1 MSTSPLEQG
10 SRSSASDMSKLISQ
24 RDNLFANPLGAVRGF
39 MFDQAVVDVFPDMI
53 SRSVPGYET
62 IIAHTGELAAR
73 FVQRNSNCYDLGCSL
88 GASTLA
94 IRDNIEGREALII
107 AADNSD
113 AMLEKCKTILDSNHT
128 TTETQLVNADICDIE
143 INNAS
148 LVVMNFTLQ
157 FVPLEKRAAL
167 LQNIYRGLNPGGCL
181 IISEKLCFEPASLN
195 TLLSELHHDFKRA
208 QGYSD
213 LEISQKRDS
222 LDNVLVPETLDTHI
236 QRLRA
241 CGFQPASPWF
251 QCFNF
256 CSLVA
261 IKQP

>member
-1 MSTSPLEQG
+1 MGRANVKDLDP
-10 SRSSASDMSKLISQ
+10 K
-24 RDNLFANPLGAVRGF
+24 RDNLFANPLGAVPGF
-39 MFDQAVVDVFPDMI
+39 VFDQAVVDVFPDMI

-62 IIAHTGELAAR
+62 IVAHTGELAAR
-73 FVQRNSNCYDLGCSL
+73 FVQPSTNCYDLGCSL

-94 IRDNIEGREALII
+94 ISQNIEGRDATIV
-107 AADNSD
+107 AVDNAS
-113 AMLEKCKTILDSNHT
+113 AMLEKCQIILDSDSS
-128 TTETQLVNADICDIE
+128 TTETQLVNGDICDIE
-143 INNAS
+143 ITNAS

-157 FVPLEKRAAL
+157 FVPLEKRTAL
-167 LQNIYRGLNPGGCL
+167 LEKIYQGLNPGGCL
-181 IISEKLCFEPASLN
+181 IISEKLSFEPESLN
-195 TLLSELHHDFKRA
+195 TLLSDLHHGFKRA

-222 LDNVLVPETLDTHI
+222 IENVLVPETLDTHI

-241 CGFQPASPWF
+241 CGFQSASPWF

-261 IKQP
+261 IK

>member
-1 MSTSPLEQG
+1 MSD
-10 SRSSASDMSKLISQ
+10 SS
-24 RDNLFANPLGAVRGF
+24 RDNLFANPLGQVPGF
-39 MFDQAVVDVFPDMI
+39 VFDESVVDVFPDMI

-62 IIAHTGELAAR
+62 ILAYTGELADR
-73 FVQRNSNCYDLGCSL
+73 YVQPNTHCYDLGCSL

-94 IRDNIEGREALII
+94 MSQRINGRNAKII
-107 AADNSD
+107 AVDNSD
-113 AMLEKCKTILDSNHT
+113 AMLKKCALILASTPDT
-128 TTETQLVNADICDIE
+128 GAVELVNGDICDIE

-157 FVPLEKRAAL
+157 FVPLEQRANL
-167 LQNIYRGLNPGGCL
+167 LEKIYQGLNPGGCL
-181 IISEKLCFEPASLN
+181 IISEKLSFEPESLN
-195 TLLSELHHDFKRA
+195 ALLSELHHGFKRA

-222 LDNVLVPETLDTHI
+222 IENVLVPETLDSHI

-241 CGFQPASPWF
+241 CGFQSTSPWF

-261 IKQP
+261 IR

>member
-1 MSTSPLEQG
+1 MPISPPGQG
-10 SRSSASDMSKLISQ
+10 SKLSASDMSKPISQ
-24 RDNLFANPLGAVRGF
+24 RDNLFANPLGAARGF
-39 MFDQAVVDVFPDMI
+39 VFDQAVVDVFPDMI

-73 FVQRNSNCYDLGCSL
+73 FVRPNSSCYDLGCSL

-94 IRDNIEGREALII
+94 IRENIEGRDALII

-113 AMLEKCKTILDSNHT
+113 AMLKKCKTILDSDRA
-128 TTETQLVNADICDIE
+128 TTETQLINADICDIE

-148 LVVMNFTLQ
+148 MVVMNFTLQ

-167 LQNIYRGLNPGGCL
+167 VQKIYRGLNPGGCL
-181 IISEKLCFEPASLN
+181 IISEKLFFEPEPLN

-222 LDNVLVPETLDTHI
+222 LENVLQPETLDTHI
-236 QRLRA
+236 QRLKA
-241 CGFQPASPWF
+241 CGFQSASPWF

-261 IKQP
+261 IK